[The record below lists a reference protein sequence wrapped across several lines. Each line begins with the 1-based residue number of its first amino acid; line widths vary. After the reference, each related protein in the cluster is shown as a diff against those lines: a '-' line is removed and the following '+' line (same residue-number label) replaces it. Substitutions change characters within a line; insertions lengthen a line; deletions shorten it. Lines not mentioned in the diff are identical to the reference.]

1 MLIAIPCAVGMGVL
15 AGPIMELIFHDTSEL
30 SANLMRIGAPAVV
43 FFSLSTV
50 TNAVLQGI
58 DRMSKSVS
66 HSAISLFLHII
77 LVYVMLKYLNWNV
90 YGLVIGNV
98 TFALVV
104 CILNWISIKRALRYR
119 QEILT
124 TFLLPLLASVFMG
137 GAALGVYYGIY
148 SLSQRNSISI
158 LIAVPFAMI
167 LYAVLILLLRV
178 VTEEELPQMP
188 FGRKILVISK
198 KFHLL

>member
-1 MLIAIPCAVGMGVL
+1 
-15 AGPIMELIFHDTSEL
+15 
-30 SANLMRIGAPAVV
+30 
-43 FFSLSTV
+43 
-50 TNAVLQGI
+50 
-58 DRMSKSVS
+58 
-66 HSAISLFLHII
+66 
-77 LVYVMLKYLNWNV
+77 MLKYLNWNV